1 MGSFA
6 SAAPACVVNLGQW
19 TAARIGETH
28 IFEEESAFLGEDFR
42 DRWIHLKAW
51 GQAPNT
57 KAFR

>member
-6 SAAPACVVNLGQW
+6 STAPACVVNLGDW
-19 TAARIGETH
+19 TAAWIGETH
-28 IFEEESAFLGEDFR
+28 IFDWESAFLGEDFR

-51 GQAPNT
+51 GPAPNT